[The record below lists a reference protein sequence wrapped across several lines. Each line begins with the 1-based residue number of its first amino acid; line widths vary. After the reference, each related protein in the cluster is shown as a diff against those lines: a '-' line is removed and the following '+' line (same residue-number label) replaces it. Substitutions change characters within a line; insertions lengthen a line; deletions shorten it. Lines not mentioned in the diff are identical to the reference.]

1 SNSSKQNLTD
11 GYKQSKPKPGRTATT
26 PHSSTDKARTR
37 TNRNHDETLPP
48 QNLQTQTQIR
58 ARRHRPLRRIPVRR
72 LLRTSHTQRHPPR
85 MAPRRIPRRIPRAT
99 NRNRRTPTRKGPEM
113 SAQRYFPNG
122 NPDYETPWTRERNT
136 GWIILATAITGTLIH
151 HYWLEYDFIL
161 ATAFSF
167 YGLSIGLIHLGTQ
180 GRDQAETLQ
189 ETEGQ
194 LDWAIKKL
202 RSENLPIGPY
212 DENQ

>member
-1 SNSSKQNLTD
+1 MD
-11 GYKQSKPKPGRTATT
+11 
-26 PHSSTDKARTR
+26 
-37 TNRNHDETLPP
+37 HDETLPP

-58 ARRHRPLRRIPVRR
+58 TRRHHPLRRIPVRR
-72 LLRTSHTQRHPPR
+72 LLRQSNTPRHPPR
-85 MAPRRIPRRIPRAT
+85 MAPRRIPRRILRPT
-99 NRNRRTPTRKGPEM
+99 NRNRRTTPRKGPEM

-136 GWIILATAITGTLIH
+136 GWIFLATAVITSMIY
-151 HYWLEYDFIL
+151 HYWAQHPVIMIIA
-161 ATAFSF
+161 ATMWGSA
-167 YGLSIGLIHLGTQ
+167 LPQLRLGIR
-180 GRDQAETLQ
+180 GREQAETLQ

>member
-1 SNSSKQNLTD
+1 MQRRRS
-11 GYKQSKPKPGRTATT
+11 TT
-26 PHSSTDKARTR
+26 R
-37 TNRNHDETLPP
+37 P
-48 QNLQTQTQIR
+48 QR
-58 ARRHRPLRRIPVRR
+58 
-72 LLRTSHTQRHPPR
+72 
-85 MAPRRIPRRIPRAT
+85 
-99 NRNRRTPTRKGPEM
+99 PTRPEI
-113 SAQRYFPNG
+113 AQDATEQPGWLQHLTNGDRMEPHGYFPNG

-136 GWIILATAITGTLIH
+136 GWIFLAIAITGTLIH

-167 YGLSIGLIHLGTQ
+167 YGLSIGLTRLGTQ

-212 DENQ
+212 DENQQGDRILYQTSTHLCELSFCAKPCEFTTICHKQIGRASCRERMK

>member
-1 SNSSKQNLTD
+1 H
-11 GYKQSKPKPGRTATT
+11 TA
-26 PHSSTDKARTR
+26 TDKARTR
-37 TNRNHDETLPP
+37 TNRSHHETLPP
-48 QNLQTQTQIR
+48 KNLQTQTQIR
-58 ARRHRPLRRIPVRR
+58 TRRHHPLRQLHIPG
-72 LLRTSHTQRHPPR
+72 LLRRSNTPRHPPR
-85 MAPRRIPRRIPRAT
+85 MAPRRIPRRILRPA
-99 NRNRRTPTRKGPEM
+99 NRNRRTTTRKGPEM
-113 SAQRYFPNG
+113 RAQRYFPHA
-122 NPDYETPWTRERNT
+122 NPDHATDWIIDRNM
-136 GWIILATAITGTLIH
+136 GWIFLATAITGTLIH

-167 YGLSIGLIHLGTQ
+167 YGLSIGLIRLGTQ

>member
-1 SNSSKQNLTD
+1 M
-11 GYKQSKPKPGRTATT
+11 ATT
-26 PHSSTDKARTR
+26 PPYSTGKARTHTTR
-37 TNRNHDETLPP
+37 SHDETLLPK
-48 QNLQTQTQIR
+48 NLQTKTQIR
-58 ARRHRPLRRIPVRR
+58 ASRHRPLRRMAVRR

-122 NPDYETPWTRERNT
+122 NSDYETPWTRERNT
-136 GWIILATAITGTLIH
+136 GWIFLATAITGTLIH
-151 HYWLEYDFIL
+151 HYCLDYDFIL
-161 ATAFSF
+161 ATAFSI
-167 YGLSIGLIHLGTQ
+167 YGPSIKAIHLGTQ